1 LQKLREQ
8 IEYEGASADDRRQ
21 WLLGKDHEFFVTSTA
36 VELGLDELA
45 AANFA
50 MEVGFSFEKLSN
62 GSDDENENDDGKTN
76 EGNI

>member
-21 WLLGKDHEFFVTSTA
+21 WLLGKDPEFFVTSTA

-45 AANFA
+45 AANLLW
-50 MEVGFSFEKLSN
+50 K
-62 GSDDENENDDGKTN
+62 
-76 EGNI
+76 